1 MNCVVC
7 GKKLKTPS
15 SRNKIK
21 IKIHDDCITKDIE
34 IAIKNL
40 LSPFLYK
47 KEDGKLMKGY
57 SHKPHEEL

>member
-1 MNCVVC
+1 MNCIVC

-15 SRNKIK
+15 SRNK

-34 IAIKNL
+34 IAIKNV

-47 KEDGKLMKGY
+47 REDGKLMKGY
-57 SHKPHEEL
+57 IHKPHEEL